1 LKTIKEKNKYIAHL
15 KIKLWSTVSF

>member
-1 LKTIKEKNKYIAHL
+1 LKTIREKNKYIAHL

>member
-1 LKTIKEKNKYIAHL
+1 LKTFKEKNKYIAHL

>member
-1 LKTIKEKNKYIAHL
+1 LNTIKKKNKYIAHL